1 MEVVRPQITP
11 NPKDQSSSICP
22 ILYSFLKIKP
32 ILLLWPQ
39 MIRSVIHTA
48 VRISMYRLR
57 KKKKK
62 GMCGE
67 VAVRSSNSEL
77 LVGTDAASFSLGN

>member
-1 MEVVRPQITP
+1 MEVVRPQIAP
-11 NPKDQSSSICP
+11 EPKYQRSSVCP

-57 KKKKK
+57 GKKKIKSVW
-62 GMCGE
+62 GGGGGIQQL
-67 VAVRSSNSEL
+67 R
-77 LVGTDAASFSLGN
+77 TDDAFTVC